1 MEPSHRGWTAG
12 LRPACAPGGARSNLP
27 TPAPYRHLVPIALVA
42 LASLF
47 ITGAVAQAPQP
58 VNDRAIMA
66 ERAPQLLSEYR
77 FFRDEQGRHANAR
90 VTPYDLNTALYSD
103 GALKFRYVYIPEG
116 AQAQYRDE
124 GVFEFPVG
132 TVLIK
137 TFALAADMRRQGEN
151 VRFLETRLLIRRA
164 EGWIAL
170 PYVWNEA
177 QTEARLSP
185 IGADAP
191 VSFTDAEG
199 QALTLNWAVPNI
211 NQCKGCH
218 DVAGEIRPIGPSAR
232 NLNRAGEDI
241 IITPSQPPA
250 ERRQS
255 HTIPGVNQLDDWSN
269 LGLLSGAPRSIE
281 APRVPNAYDPASGTV
296 EARARAYLDV
306 NCAHCHNPQGPAH
319 TSGLDLRWSQR
330 EAALW
335 GVGKRPVAAG
345 RGSAGMEF
353 AIAPGHP
360 EASILIHRMESLDA
374 GVMMPELGR
383 QTVDTRAVA
392 LMREWISGMES
403 DGSSR

>member
-1 MEPSHRGWTAG
+1 V
-12 LRPACAPGGARSNLP
+12 L
-27 TPAPYRHLVPIALVA
+27 IATL
-42 LASLF
+42 LSLF
-47 ITGAVAQAPQP
+47 VTGAVAQAPTP
-58 VNDRAIMA
+58 VSDRAVMA
-66 ERAPQLLSEYR
+66 ARPAQLLSEYR
-77 FFRDEQGRHANAR
+77 LFRDARAREPNAR

-116 AQAQYRDE
+116 AVAQYRDD

-137 TFALAADMRRQGEN
+137 TFAFAADMRTPAED
-151 VRFLETRLLIRRA
+151 VRFLETRLLIRRT

-185 IGADAP
+185 IGADVP
-191 VSFTDAEG
+191 VAFTNEAG
-199 QALTLNWAVPNI
+199 QAMALDWAVPNR

-218 DVAGEIRPIGPSAR
+218 DVDGEIEPIGPSAR
-232 NLNRAGEDI
+232 NLNRGYRY
-241 IITPSQPPA
+241 PA
-250 ERRQS
+250 PNTADEQIDFWAA
-255 HTIPGVNQLDDWSN
+255 H
-269 LGLLSGAPRSIE
+269 GLLDRGSSAE
-281 APRVPNAYDPASGTV
+281 APRAPNAYDPASGTL

-319 TSGLDLRWSQR
+319 TSGLDLRWRQH
-330 EAALW
+330 EAAQW

-345 RGSAGMEF
+345 RGSAGMDF
-353 AIAPGHP
+353 AIAPGDPDH
-360 EASILIHRMESLDA
+360 SFLLYRMESLDP

-383 QTVDTRAVA
+383 QTVDARAVA
-392 LMREWISGMES
+392 LMREWIAGMER